1 MATGNQIRSCWPVL
15 LYSST
20 APLARLIVAS
30 VVSVDPGEQTKSNWL
45 KCRNDLLL
53 LPRLKHAKMESP
65 SDTQTVVLISDES
78 LHFFQEGLQDRI
90 DFTKEEKSL
99 RSVSGYRSVLL
110 LDENPSLV
118 TETQFMRNVREQRQ
132 QFVEMVKKAAKSP
145 LNDLKAIIF
154 RQRRGAPDPT

>member
-1 MATGNQIRSCWPVL
+1 MWIWPVHGRTNKAKL
-15 LYSST
+15 VEMSKRSLT
-20 APLARLIVAS
+20 
-30 VVSVDPGEQTKSNWL
+30 
-45 KCRNDLLL
+45 

-65 SDTQTVVLISDES
+65 SDTQTVVLIPDDS
-78 LHFFQEGLQDRI
+78 LHFIKEGLQDRI

-99 RSVSGYRSVLL
+99 RSIYRSVL

-118 TETQFMRNVREQRQ
+118 TETQFMKNLRGQRQ
-132 QFVEMVKKAAKSP
+132 QFLEMVRKAAKSP

>member
-1 MATGNQIRSCWPVL
+1 
-15 LYSST
+15 
-20 APLARLIVAS
+20 
-30 VVSVDPGEQTKSNWL
+30 
-45 KCRNDLLL
+45 
-53 LPRLKHAKMESP
+53 MESP
-65 SDTQTVVLISDES
+65 SDTQTVVLIFDES

-110 LDENPSLV
+110 DENPSLV

-132 QFVEMVKKAAKSP
+132 QFVEMVRKAARSP